1 MSVGRQVMNIIYLLG
16 FALERDDW
24 DKVEIYKEKMCQ
36 FEEIFPSY
44 IVDTFNCLQY
54 AAPRKYY
61 DLMIELLERMDVTMQ
76 ASNNVAHDALESVT
90 IFLVCVGIYR
100 LVKQFLSNIISTNIF
115 AIKCLLL
122 YVCSN
127 TLILSLVNYIYF

>member
-1 MSVGRQVMNIIYLLG
+1 MSAGRQFMNILYLLE
-16 FALERDDW
+16 FALERDDC

-61 DLMIELLERMDVTMQ
+61 DLMMELLERMNFTMQ
-76 ASNNVAHDALESVT
+76 ASSNVADDALESVP
-90 IFLVCVGIYR
+90 IFLACVGAEIKLHQPESFDR
-100 LVKQFLSNIISTNIF
+100 FIAIGELS
-115 AIKCLLL
+115 
-122 YVCSN
+122 
-127 TLILSLVNYIYF
+127 